1 MSKTTKDGLGAS
13 LATANVALTPAAN
26 CRWDHKGCSL
36 DAFQTMHTGVWR
48 SLKMHLSV
56 CHRCG
61 GSGGEKNANHAAIA
75 AVDELLIS
83 HSGHITDASSL
94 QLQIKMSSLLK
105 YYSKCRK
112 ASDEQQSSRCKV
124 RGRRSRSM
132 HKGKDIYWK
141 NIGRLEHLQM
151 I

>member
-36 DAFQTMHTGVWR
+36 DTFQTMRTGVWT

-61 GSGGEKNANHAAIA
+61 GSGGEINANHTAIA
-75 AVDELLIS
+75 VVDELLIS

-94 QLQIKMSSLLK
+94 QLQIKKSSLLK

-112 ASDEQQSSRCKV
+112 ASLQTSSKAHVAKLGADVADQCTREKIFI
-124 RGRRSRSM
+124 
-132 HKGKDIYWK
+132 GKILVDWNNGK
-141 NIGRLEHLQM
+141 
-151 I
+151 